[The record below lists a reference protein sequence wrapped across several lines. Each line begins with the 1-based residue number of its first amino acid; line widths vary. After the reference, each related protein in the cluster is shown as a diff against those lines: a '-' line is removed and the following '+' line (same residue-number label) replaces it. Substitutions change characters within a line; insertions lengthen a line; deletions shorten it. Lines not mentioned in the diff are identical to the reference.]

1 MMLTQ
6 PSDTEDND
14 ENDDRAIL
22 DNQWMFLKP
31 LRPNRG
37 ENKSRAVCVVPKH
50 NASAGYDCHWW
61 SPYTMA
67 IHINRVVLG
76 PEVLEVVSS
85 TDRNW
90 NILDHLMKQSS
101 TKAFPKGLIPS
112 PFARQVN
119 IFTHRISDCVDQFLI
134 GVLVNIKTILMLM
147 LKLMITFRKI

>member
-1 MMLTQ
+1 
-6 PSDTEDND
+6 
-14 ENDDRAIL
+14 
-22 DNQWMFLKP
+22 
-31 LRPNRG
+31 
-37 ENKSRAVCVVPKH
+37 
-50 NASAGYDCHWW
+50 
-61 SPYTMA
+61 MA

-101 TKAFPKGLIPS
+101 TKPFPKGLIPS

-134 GVLVNIKTILMLM
+134 GVLVNINTILMLM
-147 LKLMITFRKI
+147 LKLVITFRKI